1 MNRRAPDVVV
11 VGAGIV
17 GASCAYHLAARGLRV
32 TVLEREPAPALGSTG
47 RSAAGVRVQFTT
59 RANVALSMHS
69 LPVYREFQER
79 HGFDVGYRDIGY
91 LLLVPAERWER
102 HLESVALQ
110 RSMNAPVEV
119 LDPADAQCFVP
130 FATDGLAGATYG
142 PWDGVIDPHLATHAW
157 VAMGKAAGVEY
168 RFGARVVGVRPESHG
183 GWRVETAGGQPSSAT
198 ETLSCGHIVNAA
210 GAWSGV
216 VGRMAGLD
224 VPVRPKR
231 VQIFLSAPVADDRT
245 YPLTVDL
252 GTGVYLRSEGD
263 RILFG
268 LDSHQNDSHESH
280 GGFTE
285 GVDWEWL
292 EHVLL
297 AGVERYPW
305 WEELG
310 VDRQG
315 SWWGYYEVTPD
326 NSPVIG
332 ANPGADRWIDACG
345 FSGHGIMHAP
355 ATGLAVSELVA
366 DGRSRALDISAF
378 GHARFGG
385 CASVGDGRSDAVGDG
400 GLDTV
405 GTGTLDTV
413 GDGGSDTVGTGRSAP
428 ASTGRPAPAGAK
440 PEPAGRARP
449 GPADDAQVEAN
460 IF

>member
-17 GASCAYHLAARGLRV
+17 GASCAYHLASRGLRV

-47 RSAAGVRVQFTT
+47 KSAAGVRVQFTT
-59 RANVALSMHS
+59 RANIALSMHS

-79 HGFDVGYRDIGY
+79 HGFDIGYRDIGY

-110 RSMNAPVEV
+110 QSMNAPVEV
-119 LDPADAQCFVP
+119 LDPDDARRFVP
-130 FATDGLAGATYG
+130 FATEGLAGATYG

-157 VAMGKAAGVEY
+157 VAMGRAAGVEY

-183 GWRVETAGGQPSSAT
+183 GWRVETAAWGSGGFGGARVGGGQLSSAGPGGQSSSADSGGQPFAAV
-198 ETLSCGHIVNAA
+198 ETLSCGHFVNAA

-216 VGRMAGLD
+216 VGRLAGLD

-231 VQIFLSAPVADDRT
+231 IQIFLSAPVADDRT

-268 LDSHQNDSHESH
+268 LDSHENDSHLAH

-285 GVDWEWL
+285 GIDREWL

-366 DGRSRALDISAF
+366 DGRSRTLDLSAF
-378 GHARFGG
+378 GHARFGVR
-385 CASVGDGRSDAVGDG
+385 ASVGDGRS
-400 GLDTV
+400 
-405 GTGTLDTV
+405 
-413 GDGGSDTVGTGRSAP
+413 
-428 ASTGRPAPAGAK
+428 APAG
-440 PEPAGRARP
+440 
-449 GPADDAQVEAN
+449 DAQVEAN